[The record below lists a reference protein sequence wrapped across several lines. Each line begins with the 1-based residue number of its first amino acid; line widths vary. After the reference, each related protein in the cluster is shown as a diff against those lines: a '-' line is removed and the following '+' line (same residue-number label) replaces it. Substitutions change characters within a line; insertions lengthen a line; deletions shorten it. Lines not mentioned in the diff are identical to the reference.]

1 MMKNKQIF
9 LSLLLIVSSFLAST
23 GCLRESSEDVNQDK
37 IHTEYE
43 LYYDANAD
51 KTYAR
56 AVFKFGSIIGTLLE
70 LSGSSQVTCNGQ
82 VLTFKQA
89 LSYYEREYPGFVQS
103 GTFVWTDTEGNSF
116 TNTVSINPIGYP
128 SNLDTLSRN
137 QSFELVWTGDSL
149 ANNQN
154 VTLTVN
160 GENET
165 DLQIFFQDNLNS
177 HSIILEKNKLQNL
190 GAGPGKMYLDRRN
203 MPPLQQKTSAGGL
216 LTGRYRPENKNII
229 LN

>member
-1 MMKNKQIF
+1 MLAPF
-9 LSLLLIVSSFLAST
+9 LNS
-23 GCLRESSEDVNQDK
+23 
-37 IHTEYE
+37 
-43 LYYDANAD
+43 
-51 KTYAR
+51 
-56 AVFKFGSIIGTLLE
+56 GSIIGTLLE

-82 VLTFKQA
+82 VLSFKQA

-137 QSFELVWTGDSL
+137 QSFELVWTGDLL

-160 GENET
+160 GENEA
-165 DLQIFFQDNLNS
+165 DLQIFFQDDLNS

-190 GAGPGKMYLDRRN
+190 VPDQAKC
-203 MPPLQQKTSAGGL
+203 TS
-216 LTGRYRPENKNII
+216 TDEICHPCNKKQA
-229 LN
+229 LADC